1 MKRGYL
7 EYTVHLKVIGEFIEK
22 IISLINN
29 PTDSQN
35 RELQLAISGYDI
47 TLESIKN
54 SKPPNVVNEEHQKL
68 VSGLTDW
75 INAIK
80 EANRF

>member
-1 MKRGYL
+1 MKRGFL
-7 EYTVHLKVIGEFIEK
+7 EYTVHLNVISELIEK

-29 PTDSQN
+29 RTNKQSK
-35 RELQLAISGYDI
+35 EFQLAIVSYEI
-47 TLESIKN
+47 TLESIKK
-54 SKPPNVVNEEHQKL
+54 SRPPDSVDEEHQKL

-80 EANRF
+80 EANR